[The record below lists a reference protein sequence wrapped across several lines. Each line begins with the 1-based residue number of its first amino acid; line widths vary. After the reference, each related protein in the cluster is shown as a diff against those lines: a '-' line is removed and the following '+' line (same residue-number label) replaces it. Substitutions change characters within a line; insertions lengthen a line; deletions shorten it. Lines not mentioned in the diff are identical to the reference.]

1 MTNETRA
8 NGISVTIKYGKGYE
22 QTWVTFQGSGERVR
36 DDILS
41 YFGMDRLKLANLTLS
56 ELVVNATGIAHGV
69 GNVAAGLGAM
79 VAPDAQSGVESPAV
93 SASATDPWTE
103 AANRAAEAAPANPL
117 LAEIAT
123 AATIDALKAIWA
135 RNQSAFSDSAVME
148 AWRAKG
154 RSLQQSS

>member
-1 MTNETRA
+1 VTNETRA

-22 QTWVTFQGSGERVR
+22 QTWVTFQGSGEQVR
-36 DDILS
+36 ADVLS

-79 VAPDAQSGVESPAV
+79 VVPDAQSGVESPAV

-103 AANRAAEAAPANPL
+103 AANRATEAAPANPL